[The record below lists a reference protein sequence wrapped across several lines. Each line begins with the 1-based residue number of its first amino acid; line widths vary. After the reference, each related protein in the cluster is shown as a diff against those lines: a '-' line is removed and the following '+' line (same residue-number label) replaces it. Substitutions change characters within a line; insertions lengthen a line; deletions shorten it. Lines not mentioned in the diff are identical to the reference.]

1 MSELARVATL
11 IQELNQLERKSSKL
25 CHYAYKTRHDHASKD
40 WRAYRKVCLRLKFVK
55 KQIECSSK
63 MSREKSFR
71 GTRDKKTPEVWEF
84 QGSRCIFLGKNTE
97 MGKL

>member
-1 MSELARVATL
+1 MSELARVARVATL

-55 KQIECSSK
+55 KQIECSLK
-63 MSREKSFR
+63 MSQDTFA
-71 GTRDKKTPEVWEF
+71 TRATHSNHGQQK
-84 QGSRCIFLGKNTE
+84 
-97 MGKL
+97 